1 MYCAPTGRRQRKM
14 PETCSDETSR
24 AGPGGGGSV
33 APGRKARNPRCHD
46 SGGAA
51 TMGHGTSR
59 AGDVARMGSAAR
71 AGGRSI
77 GRGYVRVWASSKGGA
92 REKAGAGF
100 SLGVRSAQQTR
111 HAVAKKAGKHTH
123 AHVHAHKT
131 RMRATESESESEQ
144 GSGSEALGWT
154 ERRWEW
160 SSGEVGRTAGDLVWQ
175 QAAGRV
181 GSARVLCGRAQEQE
195 KNSER
200 RKTELS
206 CSERG
211 RYQLSLTRGGDQRP
225 TGKRPRR
232 AYSSSGVE
240 AGGESSFGQQA
251 HASAQASLKALAA
264 PTPADRTDPP
274 AESQKPKAQAQGQA
288 QGPPTP
294 RPPEKAQQKPP
305 ER

>member
-1 MYCAPTGRRQRKM
+1 
-14 PETCSDETSR
+14 
-24 AGPGGGGSV
+24 
-33 APGRKARNPRCHD
+33 
-46 SGGAA
+46 
-51 TMGHGTSR
+51 
-59 AGDVARMGSAAR
+59 
-71 AGGRSI
+71 
-77 GRGYVRVWASSKGGA
+77 
-92 REKAGAGF
+92 
-100 SLGVRSAQQTR
+100 
-111 HAVAKKAGKHTH
+111 
-123 AHVHAHKT
+123 
-131 RMRATESESESEQ
+131 MRATESESESEQ
-144 GSGSEALGWT
+144 GSGWEALGWT

-274 AESQKPKAQAQGQA
+274 ARQQRPKRPRHKPKPKPKARPHHARPRRPSRSRQSAEPVSA
-288 QGPPTP
+288 SISRPPTL
-294 RPPEKAQQKPP
+294 RSTGNRRGGAAGVWDQWISG
-305 ER
+305 